1 MKQFLVLDQ
10 NLKKKDI
17 VETYVVPNVFDCI
30 VPQKTTLD
38 FKLGVNVAENDIVVI
53 RDAVTLAEEY
63 LGIIETKEV
72 DKVVSLLVVPFI
84 SIADN
89 ELKLGVLDGVKDVQ
103 TFIFEQFNNNFVNT
117 DDVLMKYN
125 FTFRDFTNEQIKYKA
140 LSQTSNLM
148 ELLNEIYLN
157 TGIYVDFSLKYEDG
171 MPSGIYCDLHNA
183 NEEEVKRIRFDNPQI
198 VGKVEYKFSQYGNYN
213 KATIQVGENKDKLY
227 YFYLREDNKLTTNP
241 KDTLRLKQVKN
252 KNLTLS
258 GEYTTEQQLAEALV
272 LLAETELK
280 GDAFAYSIE
289 FKVLR
294 NAISGWHYR
303 QRCDFK
309 AEDKLYESYITNI
322 EYLNDKEAKI
332 TLGAYRY
339 TLTDKLKT
347 LMRPKEVIGG
357 TFNGI
362 EISTALGEQIF
373 WFTQENGDL
382 VLNYTGENPPNF
394 SINENGE
401 LIYEYDEN
409 VQSEPNFEILNEE
422 LTYKY

>member
-89 ELKLGVLDGVKDVQ
+89 ELKLGVLDGEKDVQ

-117 DDVLMKYN
+117 DDMLMKYN
-125 FTFRDFTNEQIKYKA
+125 FHFRDFTNEQVKYKA
-140 LSQTSNLM
+140 VSQTSNLM

-157 TGIYVDFSLKYEDG
+157 TGIYVDFSLKYENG

-183 NEEEVKRIRFDNPQI
+183 NEEEVKKIRFDNPQI
-198 VGKVEYKFSQYGNYN
+198 VGKVDYKFSQYGNYN
-213 KATIQVGENKDKLY
+213 KATIQVGENKNKVY

-241 KDTLRLKQVKN
+241 QDPLRLKKVKN

-258 GEYTTEQQLAEALV
+258 AEYTSEQQLAEALV
-272 LLAETELK
+272 LLAESELK
-280 GDAFAYSIE
+280 GDAFAYSIQ
-289 FKVLR
+289 FNVLR
-294 NAISGWHYR
+294 NAINDWRYR
-303 QRCDFK
+303 QRCDFR

-322 EYLNDKEAKI
+322 EYLNDKEARV

-339 TLTDKLKT
+339 TLTDKIKM

-362 EISTALGEQIF
+362 AISTALGKDIY
-373 WFTQENGDL
+373 WFTQEDGNL

-409 VQSEPNFEILNEE
+409 VQSAPNFEILNKD